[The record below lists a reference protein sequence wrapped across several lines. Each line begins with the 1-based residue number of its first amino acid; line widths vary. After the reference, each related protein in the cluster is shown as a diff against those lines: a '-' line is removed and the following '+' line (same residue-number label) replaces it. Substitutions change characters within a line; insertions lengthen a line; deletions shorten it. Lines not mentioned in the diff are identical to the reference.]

1 MTLIMSLIVFMFA
14 QLSFAADADGCKDH
28 PLITRY
34 PGSEIIYCSEQQYND
49 YKVITGPIVFTGGA
63 DWKFETQ
70 IDVGGK
76 ITRLAY
82 QVNGTVTS
90 AEVFKNY
97 TDALEAAGFE
107 ILVIGKAEKGS
118 NDVAGPNWTNKIY
131 RELPP
136 VAGNGLGNYGFVE
149 RRRYVAAKHAS
160 ATGDVYVTVMV
171 NQRSEEQ
178 VNAQVDIIEA
188 EAMKTG
194 LIKVDAAY
202 LKSEID
208 RIGHVALYGIYF
220 DTDKSDVKP
229 ESADEMTAI
238 AELLKQNKEWKLYVV
253 GHTDMTG
260 SLDHNM
266 QLSEARA
273 KSVVTELTT
282 KHGIAGDRL
291 EGHGIGPLSPV
302 AANSSDDGKGQNRR
316 VELVKR

>member
-107 ILVIGKAEKGS
+107 KEFVG
-118 NDVAGPNWTNKIY
+118 
-131 RELPP
+131 
-136 VAGNGLGNYGFVE
+136 GNRHHLQDIAF
-149 RRRYVAAKHAS
+149 
-160 ATGDVYVTVMV
+160 TGTV
-171 NQRSEEQ
+171 
-178 VNAQVDIIEA
+178 
-188 EAMKTG
+188 
-194 LIKVDAAY
+194 
-202 LKSEID
+202 
-208 RIGHVALYGIYF
+208 
-220 DTDKSDVKP
+220 DT
-229 ESADEMTAI
+229 
-238 AELLKQNKEWKLYVV
+238 
-253 GHTDMTG
+253 
-260 SLDHNM
+260 
-266 QLSEARA
+266 
-273 KSVVTELTT
+273 
-282 KHGIAGDRL
+282 RL
-291 EGHGIGPLSPV
+291 HKLSPD
-302 AANSSDDGKGQNRR
+302 AQA
-316 VELVKR
+316 L